1 MRASEFLT
9 EIEAIPA
16 NQYGGGKESLQD
28 YNNINPSTL
37 KPLPGGSGFAYAIEN
52 AGYLT
57 RILIVD
63 PNKNHTD
70 AIAVL
75 ELENSDLPIR
85 YNKQQPLTV
94 ETITVDED
102 YRGRGLA
109 KALYGIVLSI
119 MKRPL
124 MAGSAQ
130 TPGGRRNW
138 LSLVHIPGVQVIGI
152 LQLENRQL
160 DTSIAVPGSKH
171 EKNIEKTI
179 DQVMELGGRF
189 LGQNKYASYWA
200 FDVVPGNGQLEPYVK
215 NSLSKIYGYDATTT
229 LMAVWTGK

>member
-9 EIEAIPA
+9 EIEAISA
-16 NQYGGGKESLQD
+16 NQYSGGKESLQD

-37 KPLPGGSGFAYAIEN
+37 KPLPGGSGFAYAIQQG
-52 AGYLT
+52 GYMT
-57 RILIVD
+57 SVFIVD
-63 PNKNHTD
+63 PKKNPTD

-75 ELENSDLPIR
+75 ELEKSDLPIR
-85 YNKQQPLTV
+85 LNPLTV

-124 MAGSAQ
+124 IAGSAQ

-138 LSLVHIPGVQVIGI
+138 LSLVHISGVEVKGI
-152 LQLENRQL
+152 IQLENRQL
-160 DTSIAVPGSKH
+160 DTSKAVPGSKH

-179 DQVMELGGRF
+179 DQVMELGGR
-189 LGQNKYASYWA
+189 LIGQDKYSSYWV
-200 FDVVPGNGQLEPYVK
+200 FDVVPGNGQLEPYIK
-215 NSLSKIYGYDATTT
+215 NSLSKIYGYAATTT
-229 LMAVWTGK
+229 LMAYWTGK